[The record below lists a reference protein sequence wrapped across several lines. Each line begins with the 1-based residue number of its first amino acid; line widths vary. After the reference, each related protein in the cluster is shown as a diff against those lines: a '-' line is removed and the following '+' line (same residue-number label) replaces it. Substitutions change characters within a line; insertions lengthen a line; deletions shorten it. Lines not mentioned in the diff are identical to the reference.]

1 MTTMTDFE
9 MTNSSCTTSKEN
21 NYCIPHEFIC
31 PLTLE
36 TMVNPLMDRSGRSFE
51 RKAILEW
58 ITTKNSICPI
68 TRQPLFVKD
77 LVPNNKLRTEIMCWR
92 EQNGDD
98 TQNLSLDDT
107 IQIEEIT
114 RALQHL
120 GRKNF
125 DFKKAKRHQRSHNS
139 GNRHHH
145 HHHDHDD
152 HSGISNP
159 TLFRFMRIFNR

>member
-1 MTTMTDFE
+1 MTDFE

-36 TMVNPLMDRSGRSFE
+36 IMINPLMDRSGRSFE

-58 ITTKNSICPI
+58 ITTKNSTCPI

-77 LVPNNKLRTEIMCWR
+77 LIPNNKLRTEIMCWR

-98 TQNLSLDDT
+98 TQNCSLDDT

-125 DFKKAKRHQRSHNS
+125 DFKKAKRHQRRHNS

-145 HHHDHDD
+145 HDHDQ
-152 HSGISNP
+152 HSVISNP